1 MNKEDLSAMIIE
13 CDGCSRKFSLNEK
26 LLKPD
31 GSKVR
36 CTKCGAIFIA
46 VPPPAGRP
54 MAEPEDR
61 PAAPNRQ
68 KAAPAESDPPPGK
81 KKHQRISLSVPV
93 SCIAVDGED
102 HPLNFYIGLITE
114 VGPADLCVEVFCSTV
129 PDCVLVSFINL
140 DNRDVQIRANVV
152 GSETNAS
159 HKTKLD
165 LFLTGTQQEVS
176 DFIAQ
181 LVKSYHYSH

>member
-1 MNKEDLSAMIIE
+1 MIIE
-13 CDGCSRKFSLNEK
+13 CNGCSRKFSLNEA

-36 CTKCGAIFIA
+36 CTKCGAVFIA
-46 VPPPAGRP
+46 VPPSAGGP
-54 MAEPEDR
+54 KVEFEDR
-61 PAAPNRQ
+61 RAAPSRPEAAPAAPGP
-68 KAAPAESDPPPGK
+68 PAGN

-93 SCIAVDGED
+93 SCIAVDDEGR
-102 HPLNFYIGLITE
+102 PLNFYIGLITE

-159 HKTKLD
+159 RKTKLE
-165 LFLTGTQQEVS
+165 LFLAGTQQEVS

-181 LVKSYHYSH
+181 LVKSYHYSN

>member
-1 MNKEDLSAMIIE
+1 MIIE
-13 CDGCSRKFSLNEK
+13 CSGCSRKFSLDEK
-26 LLKPD
+26 QLKPD

-36 CTKCGAIFIA
+36 CTKCGAVFIA
-46 VPPPAGRP
+46 LPPAGGGP
-54 MAEPEDR
+54 TAESENR
-61 PAAPNRQ
+61 PANLNRQ
-68 KAAPAESDPPPGK
+68 EAAPAASDPPPVK
-81 KKHQRISLSVPV
+81 KRPQRVSLSVPV
-93 SCIAVDGED
+93 SCIAIDAEG

-159 HKTKLD
+159 RKTKLD
-165 LFLTGTQQEVS
+165 LFLAGTPQEVS
-176 DFIAQ
+176 DFVAQ
-181 LVKSYHYSH
+181 LVKSYHYSN